1 MQLSTLWIFDH
12 CYYYYYYLGVRS
24 IGKFGFHLD
33 LRISNQTQNLK
44 SDFVVEIHVRKDFNW
59 ILFDW
64 KSEDPDFT
72 I

>member
-12 CYYYYYYLGVRS
+12 CYYYYYYLGVHS

-44 SDFVVEIHVRKDFNW
+44 SDFVVEIHVRKDFN
-59 ILFDW
+59 
-64 KSEDPDFT
+64 
-72 I
+72 